1 MQQKTIK
8 INEIIEYSMPIYTVW
23 DYWFDLEKNTYYA
36 IVEKDGELYFSE
48 AIVPNNLKDI
58 KNGE

>member
-1 MQQKTIK
+1 
-8 INEIIEYSMPIYTVW
+8 MPIYTVW